1 MFDWYGRDTARQSRP
16 GTEREKAILAKTSS
30 IVKNERRRRTAER
43 YAARRAALLAEARDL
58 SRPLRERFE
67 ARQKL
72 ALLPHDANPNRVR
85 NRDAATGRPRGY
97 IRHFGLSRISFREMA
112 LEGLLPGVRKASL

>member
-1 MFDWYGRDTARQSRP
+1 MAKKS
-16 GTEREKAILAKTSS
+16 AIA
-30 IVKNERRRRTAER
+30 KNERRKRTVAK

-58 SRPLRERFE
+58 SRPMRDRFE

-72 ALLPHDANPNRVR
+72 ALLPHDANPNRIR
-85 NRDAATGRPRGY
+85 NRDGATGRPRGY

-112 LEGLLPGVRKASL
+112 LDGLLPGVRKASL

>member
-1 MFDWYGRDTARQSRP
+1 MAKKS
-16 GTEREKAILAKTSS
+16 AIA
-30 IVKNERRRRTAER
+30 KNERRKRTVAKYAQQRAE
-43 YAARRAALLAEARDL
+43 LLVQARDL

-72 ALLPHDANPNRVR
+72 ALLPHDANPNRIR
-85 NRDAATGRPRGY
+85 NRDGATGRPRGY

-112 LEGLLPGVRKASL
+112 LDGLLPGVRKASL

>member
-1 MFDWYGRDTARQSRP
+1 MAKKS
-16 GTEREKAILAKTSS
+16 AIA
-30 IVKNERRRRTAER
+30 KNERRKRTVAK
-43 YAARRAALLAEARDL
+43 YAQQRGELLAQARDL

-72 ALLPHDANPNRVR
+72 ALLPHDANPNRIR
-85 NRDAATGRPRGY
+85 NRDGATGRPRGY

-112 LEGLLPGVRKASL
+112 LDGLLPGVRKASL

>member
-1 MFDWYGRDTARQSRP
+1 MAKKS
-16 GTEREKAILAKTSS
+16 AIA
-30 IVKNERRRRTAER
+30 KNERRKRTVAKYADQRAE
-43 YAARRAALLAEARDL
+43 LLTQARDL

-72 ALLPHDANPNRVR
+72 ALLPHDANPNRIR
-85 NRDAATGRPRGY
+85 NRDGATGRPRGY

-112 LEGLLPGVRKASL
+112 LDGLLPGVRKASL

>member
-1 MFDWYGRDTARQSRP
+1 MAKKS
-16 GTEREKAILAKTSS
+16 AIA
-30 IVKNERRRRTAER
+30 KNERRKRTAAS
-43 YAARRAALLAEARDL
+43 YATQRAALLAEARDG
-58 SRPLRERFE
+58 SKPMRERFE

-85 NRDAATGRPRGY
+85 NRDGATGRPRGY

-112 LEGLLPGVRKASL
+112 LNGLLPGVRKASL

>member
-1 MFDWYGRDTARQSRP
+1 M
-16 GTEREKAILAKTSS
+16 AKKSS
-30 IVKNERRRRTAER
+30 IVKNQRRRQTVAK
-43 YAARRAALLAEARDL
+43 YAQRRAALLSEARDL
-58 SRPLRERFE
+58 SLPMRQRFE

-72 ALLPHDANPNRVR
+72 ALLPHDANPNRIR
-85 NRDAATGRPRGY
+85 NRDGATGRPRGY